1 MAATLRHPAFWQG
14 VRDISGLSVGIA
26 AWGLMTGVAMMH
38 AHISTAAALFM
49 GVWVFAG
56 SSMLAAIPLL
66 AEHAPMWVILA
77 TGFCV
82 NLRFVVFSAHLR
94 PYLMHWPRL
103 QRMTLAYL
111 TADLSYVQFVRR
123 FPHPPT
129 QVQEQLEQRA
139 YLLGNTGLNW
149 LSWTVA
155 NCVGVLLSQWVPIEW
170 GLGFAGMCALTGLT
184 ISLAQDGMKS
194 LAAGFATTA
203 AVASAALPLK
213 LNILLGI
220 AVAVALC
227 LMIAPRQVR
236 DAAP

>member
-66 AEHAPMWVILA
+66 AEQAPMWVILA

-111 TADLSYVQFVRR
+111 TADLSYVQFIRR
-123 FPHPPT
+123 FPHPPN
-129 QVQEQLEQRA
+129 QVQERLEQRA

-194 LAAGFATTA
+194 LAAGFAATA

-227 LMIAPRQVR
+227 LMISPRQVR
-236 DAAP
+236 NATP

>member
-1 MAATLRHPAFWQG
+1 
-14 VRDISGLSVGIA
+14 
-26 AWGLMTGVAMMH
+26 
-38 AHISTAAALFM
+38 
-49 GVWVFAG
+49 
-56 SSMLAAIPLL
+56 
-66 AEHAPMWVILA
+66 MWVILA

-94 PYLMHWPRL
+94 PYLMHWPRM
-103 QRMTLAYL
+103 QRLTLAYL

-123 FPHPPT
+123 FPQPPRHL
-129 QVQEQLEQRA
+129 QEQLEQRA

-149 LSWTVA
+149 LSWTAA
-155 NCVGVLLSQWVPIEW
+155 NCVGVLLSQWVPMEW

-194 LAAGFATTA
+194 LSAGVAAAA

-227 LMIAPRQVR
+227 LLIAPRPAKGE
-236 DAAP
+236 AA